1 MNWQE
6 VVESPYL
13 QNLPFKIET
22 NEYGEIIMNP
32 VKIGH
37 SIYQGEIGFLMR
49 TMRPEGIVMVECAI
63 KTRKGTKVADVAWGS
78 MKVIDQIEK
87 ETDASVAPEVC
98 VEVLSM
104 SNTDREIV
112 QKRELYI
119 EQGAVEV
126 WSCDAY
132 GEMRFFDT
140 GGSLEQS
147 KMFPDFPKKISI
159 RGKNKLSVD
168 KYK

>member
-22 NEYGEIIMNP
+22 NERGEIVMNP

-37 SIYQGEIGFLMR
+37 SIYQGEIVFLMR
-49 TMRPEGIVMVECAI
+49 TLRPEGVAMVECAI
-63 KTRKGTKVADVAWGS
+63 KTRKGTKVADVAWAS
-78 MKVIDQIEK
+78 MSVIDRIEK

-104 SNTDREIV
+104 SNTDRKITE
-112 QKRELYI
+112 KRRLYI
-119 EQGAVEV
+119 ERGAVEV

-132 GEMRFFDT
+132 GDMLFFDAA
-140 GGSLEQS
+140 GKLEQS
-147 KMFPDFPKKISI
+147 KMFPDFPQKISI
-159 RGKNKLSVD
+159 REKK
-168 KYK
+168 

>member
-22 NEYGEIIMNP
+22 NEFGEVVMNP

-37 SIYQGEIGFLMR
+37 SIFQGEIGFLMR
-49 TMRPEGIVMVECAI
+49 KMRPEGIVMAECAI
-63 KTRKGTKVADVAWGS
+63 RTRKGTKVADVAWAS
-78 MKVIDQIEK
+78 MNVINKIEK

-104 SNTDREIV
+104 SNTDKEIKG
-112 QKRELYI
+112 KRRLYF
-119 EQGAVEV
+119 ERGAQEV
-126 WSCDAY
+126 WTCDHY
-132 GEMRFFDT
+132 GEMRFFDKS
-140 GGSLEQS
+140 GKLEQS
-147 KMFPDFPKKISI
+147 EMFPDFPKQIKI
-159 RGKNKLSVD
+159 R
-168 KYK
+168 

>member
-22 NEYGEIIMNP
+22 NERGEIVMNP

-37 SIYQGEIGFLMR
+37 SIYQSRISSLMQN
-49 TMRPEGIVMVECAI
+49 MRPEGVAMVECAI
-63 KTRKGTKVADVAWGS
+63 KTRKGTKVADVAWAS
-78 MKVIDQIEK
+78 MSVIDRIEK
-87 ETDASVAPEVC
+87 ETDASVAPEVG

-104 SNTDREIV
+104 SNTDREITE
-112 QKRELYI
+112 KRELYI
-119 EQGAVEV
+119 ERGAVEV

-132 GEMRFFDT
+132 GTMLFFDR
-140 GGSLEQS
+140 GGKLEQS
-147 KMFPDFPKKISI
+147 KMFPDFPQMISI
-159 RGKNKLSVD
+159 RNKS
-168 KYK
+168 